1 MTAEQLHD
9 AIGLL
14 PADLV
19 AQADAARQQKRKQPW
34 KKAAIFAACFCLV
47 AATALT
53 FGKAPVEEAA
63 DEAAPREP
71 MLSMAAPA
79 TGTLEKRQENGL
91 SLPGVWCVQAQPEN
105 AQADMAPKAVLV
117 SRMEELEDCRNQW
130 AGFYGQ
136 GVLQEAFSGYD
147 EAWFAQRQLYL
158 LPVDAGQ
165 SLSTEQMELTENGWE
180 LTLRGN
186 PGTTHWLVLVELET
200 GSLTES
206 SQVIIHWKAE

>member
-19 AQADAARQQKRKQPW
+19 AQAEEARQGRKTRPW
-34 KKAAIFAACFCLV
+34 KKLAAFAACFCLV
-47 AATALT
+47 AGLALAV
-53 FGKAPVEEAA
+53 GRQRPKMEAA
-63 DEAAPREP
+63 DAIAPEQSMLTAQHAAP
-71 MLSMAAPA
+71 
-79 TGTLEKRQENGL
+79 KRAGGAEAKA
-91 SLPGVWCVQAQPEN
+91 WCIQARPEN
-105 AQADMAPKAVLV
+105 TQADMAPKAVLV
-117 SRMEELEDCRNQW
+117 SQPEELEDCRNQW

-165 SLSTEQMELTENGWE
+165 SLSPERIQLTENGWE
-180 LTLRGN
+180 LTLRGT

-200 GSLTES
+200 GSLTEN